1 MGWRSVRVP
10 DTKLPWP
17 LPGDSGLPPSRYTEG
32 ANHKG
37 HISFN
42 VWSLYWGFI
51 MSARLIRSL
60 VIELSPT
67 LHLQSHGWSI
77 DIPLTGCTRTLPR
90 GYTKCQD
97 PS

>member
-17 LPGDSGLPPSRYTEG
+17 LPGDSGLPQSRCTEG
-32 ANHKG
+32 ANQKG

-42 VWSLYWGFI
+42 AWSLYWSFI
-51 MSARLIRSL
+51 ISARLIRSL

-67 LHLQSHGWSI
+67 LHL
-77 DIPLTGCTRTLPR
+77 
-90 GYTKCQD
+90 
-97 PS
+97 